1 MAFYAFLAE
10 PRGAAHVVA
19 VDNEQY
25 VATIRGRFGI
35 HLEPGAGF
43 RAIAELLRSRVDYHR
58 LDALDV
64 ERLGE
69 TFDVILCFGVLH
81 RVEAPLT
88 LLRVLGECLAPAGRI
103 ILETYGVGGRQDDP
117 CVLVHEPGR
126 RVRVRRRRLLGL
138 QPVEPR
144 SSGPALGPAP
154 V

>member
-1 MAFYAFLAE
+1 MGFTPFWPSVA
-10 PRGAAHVVA
+10 GAARVVA

-25 VATIRGRFGI
+25 AATIRKRLGI

-43 RAIAELLRSRVDYHR
+43 RAIADLLRSRVDQRR

-64 ERLGE
+64 ERLGA

-88 LLRVLGECLAPAGRI
+88 LFRVLGECLAPAGRI
-103 ILETYGVGGRQDDP
+103 ILETYGVGGRRDDP

-126 RVRVRRRRLLGL
+126 RVRARRHRLLGL
-138 QPVEPR
+138 
-144 SSGPALGPAP
+144 
-154 V
+154 